1 VCSATTPATSR
12 RELDLAELRAKF
24 PIGRVVAPAD
34 VATLAF
40 HPVTNAA
47 LTGATYDS
55 DGGQRFMH

>member
-1 VCSATTPATSR
+1 MCSATTPATSR

-24 PIGRVVAPAD
+24 PIGRVVAP
-34 VATLAF
+34 
-40 HPVTNAA
+40 VTNAA